1 MVLLKNREY
10 WRKRFEDL
18 NESLLSESDDYLSE
32 LESAYEL
39 AFSNIEND
47 IRVFYQRFGDNN
59 ELTYAEAVK
68 LLTSKE
74 RHKFQMTVDE
84 YIKKGTENAVSLEWV
99 KELENAS
106 TIYHIDRLK
115 ALQIQIR
122 QQIEILEAKKL
133 SDMET
138 IFTNTYVDGY
148 YKSLYEL
155 HKGMGYGKAFALID
169 TNAIEK
175 AFAMTY
181 GKDGFNFSERIWK
194 DRNYLART
202 LETEFVQMIIR
213 GEGPDRLINL
223 LSKRFDTSKSAAANL
238 VQTESAFL
246 ASNCR
251 KEAMESLDVEEF
263 EIVETLDLKTC
274 DTCGGLDGTHLPMDK
289 FEPWVTAPP
298 FHHRCRGT
306 TVPYFPDYKNGERAA
321 RGADGKTYYVPE
333 SMTYKE
339 WFKEHVESNPE
350 FLAEKKKWDNRFSD
364 KKQYER
370 YTNVLGKKQVGS
382 FADFQNLK
390 YNDIAGWNRLKVA
403 YKDQPIKNKIQ
414 SELQPKTIEPGK
426 QGKHILGHNNYIE
439 GRSYLTISM
448 EEAQELVNKYA
459 GTGELFRDK
468 SGKWRNQEVIISDK
482 VIGVDID
489 NLTGEERLTK
499 AFKIHY
505 SNKGTHIVP
514 KKEG

>member
-1 MVLLKNREY
+1 MKNREY

-18 NESLLSESDDYLSE
+18 NESLLSESDDYISE

-39 AFSNIEND
+39 AFNNIEND

-59 ELTYAEAVK
+59 GLTYAEAVK

-74 RHKFQMTVDE
+74 RYGFQMTVDE
-84 YIKKGTENAVSLEWV
+84 YIKKGSEIAVSLEWL

-133 SDMET
+133 SDMES

-181 GKDGFNFSERIWK
+181 GKDGLNFSERIWK

-223 LSKRFDTSKSAAANL
+223 LSKRFGTSKSAAANL

-251 KEAMESLDVEEF
+251 KDAMESLEVEEF
-263 EIVETLDLKTC
+263 EIVETLDIKTC
-274 DTCGGLDGTHLPMDK
+274 DTCGALDGTHLPMDK

-390 YNDIAGWNRLKVA
+390 YNSNEWEQF
-403 YKDQPIKNKIQ
+403 KDYARSIKNGEITPLANFNLYKQISREIDEKLVGITTSNGIVITSKSKHFIARVIGSVEQRRNGVSVDNCYTVLTSNQ
-414 SELQPKTIEPGK
+414 SE
-426 QGKHILGHNNYIE
+426 ILPVRAVENNKSQKFRYNGFEVSINPDT
-439 GRSYLTISM
+439 GQLI
-448 EEAQELVNKYA
+448 QVNP
-459 GTGELFRDK
+459 R
-468 SGKWRNQEVIISDK
+468 R
-482 VIGVDID
+482 
-489 NLTGEERLTK
+489 R
-499 AFKIHY
+499 
-505 SNKGTHIVP
+505 
-514 KKEG
+514 

>member
-18 NESLLSESDDYLSE
+18 NESLLSESDDYISE

-68 LLTSKE
+68 LLNSKE
-74 RHKFQMTVDE
+74 RKVFQMTVDE
-84 YIKKGTENAVSLEWV
+84 YIKKGTENAVSLEWA

-122 QQIEILEAKKL
+122 QQIEILEAKKF

-155 HKGMGYGKAFALID
+155 QKGMGYGKAFALID

-181 GKDGFNFSERIWK
+181 GKDGLNFSERIWK

-202 LETEFVQMIIR
+202 LETEFVQMVIR

-251 KEAMESLDVEEF
+251 KEAMESLEVEEF
-263 EIVETLDLKTC
+263 EIVETLDIKTC
-274 DTCGGLDGTHLPMDK
+274 DTCGALDGTHLPMDK

-339 WFKEHVESNPE
+339 WFKEHVESNPQ

-390 YNDIAGWNRLKVA
+390 YNSNEWEQFKDYAKSIKIGEITPFADFNLYKQISREIEEKLIGITTSNGIVITSKSKHFIARVIGSVEQRRNGVSVDNCYTVLTS
-403 YKDQPIKNKIQ
+403 NQ
-414 SELQPKTIEPGK
+414 SE
-426 QGKHILGHNNYIE
+426 ILPVRAVENNKSQKFRYNGFEVSINPDT
-439 GRSYLTISM
+439 GQLI
-448 EEAQELVNKYA
+448 QVNP
-459 GTGELFRDK
+459 R
-468 SGKWRNQEVIISDK
+468 R
-482 VIGVDID
+482 
-489 NLTGEERLTK
+489 R
-499 AFKIHY
+499 
-505 SNKGTHIVP
+505 
-514 KKEG
+514 

>member
-1 MVLLKNREY
+1 MKNREY

-18 NESLLSESDDYLSE
+18 NESLLSESDDYISE

-39 AFSNIEND
+39 AFNNIEND

-68 LLTSKE
+68 LLNSKE
-74 RHKFQMTVDE
+74 RKVFQMTVDE

-133 SDMET
+133 SDMES

-155 HKGMGYGKAFALID
+155 QKGMGYGKAFTLID

-181 GKDGFNFSERIWK
+181 GKDGLNFSERIWK

-246 ASNCR
+246 ASNGR

-263 EIVETLDLKTC
+263 EIVETLDIKTC

-390 YNDIAGWNRLKVA
+390 YNSNEWEQF
-403 YKDQPIKNKIQ
+403 KDYARSIKNGEITPLANFNLYKQISREIEEKLIGITTSNGIVITSKSKHFIARVIGSVEQRRNGVSVDNCYTVLTSNQ
-414 SELQPKTIEPGK
+414 SE
-426 QGKHILGHNNYIE
+426 ILPVRAVENNKSQKFRYNGFEVSINPDT
-439 GRSYLTISM
+439 GQLI
-448 EEAQELVNKYA
+448 QVNP
-459 GTGELFRDK
+459 R
-468 SGKWRNQEVIISDK
+468 R
-482 VIGVDID
+482 
-489 NLTGEERLTK
+489 R
-499 AFKIHY
+499 
-505 SNKGTHIVP
+505 
-514 KKEG
+514 

>member
-1 MVLLKNREY
+1 
-10 WRKRFEDL
+10 
-18 NESLLSESDDYLSE
+18 
-32 LESAYEL
+32 
-39 AFSNIEND
+39 
-47 IRVFYQRFGDNN
+47 
-59 ELTYAEAVK
+59 
-68 LLTSKE
+68 
-74 RHKFQMTVDE
+74 
-84 YIKKGTENAVSLEWV
+84 
-99 KELENAS
+99 
-106 TIYHIDRLK
+106 
-115 ALQIQIR
+115 
-122 QQIEILEAKKL
+122 
-133 SDMET
+133 
-138 IFTNTYVDGY
+138 
-148 YKSLYEL
+148 
-155 HKGMGYGKAFALID
+155 
-169 TNAIEK
+169 
-175 AFAMTY
+175 
-181 GKDGFNFSERIWK
+181 
-194 DRNYLART
+194 
-202 LETEFVQMIIR
+202 MIIR

-306 TVPYFPDYKNGERAA
+306 TVPYFEDYKNGERAA

-339 WFKEHVESNPE
+339 WFKEHVESNPQ

-390 YNDIAGWNRLKVA
+390 YNNIEGWNRLKVA
-403 YKDQPIKNKIQ
+403 YKDQPIRNKIQ

-439 GRSYLTISM
+439 GRSYLTISI

-468 SGKWRNQEVIISDK
+468 SGKWRNQEVILSDK

-489 NLTGEERLTK
+489 NLTGEERFTK

>member
-18 NESLLSESDDYLSE
+18 NESLLSESDDYISE
-32 LESAYEL
+32 LESAYEF

-68 LLTSKE
+68 LLNSKE
-74 RHKFQMTVDE
+74 RKVFQMTVDE

-133 SDMET
+133 SDMES

-155 HKGMGYGKAFALID
+155 QKCMGYGKAFALID
-169 TNAIEK
+169 INAIEK

-181 GKDGFNFSERIWK
+181 GKDGINFSQRIWK

-213 GEGPDRLINL
+213 GESPDRLINL

-274 DTCGGLDGTHLPMDK
+274 DTCGALDGTHLPMDK

-339 WFKEHVESNPE
+339 WFKEHVESNPQ

-390 YNDIAGWNRLKVA
+390 YYSNEWEQF
-403 YKDQPIKNKIQ
+403 KDYARSIKNGEITPLANFNLYKQISREIEEKLIGITTSNGIVITSKSKHFIARVIGSLEQRRNGVSVDNCYTVLTSNQ
-414 SELQPKTIEPGK
+414 SE
-426 QGKHILGHNNYIE
+426 ILPVRAVENNKSQKFRYNGFEVSINPDT
-439 GRSYLTISM
+439 GQLI
-448 EEAQELVNKYA
+448 QVNP
-459 GTGELFRDK
+459 R
-468 SGKWRNQEVIISDK
+468 R
-482 VIGVDID
+482 
-489 NLTGEERLTK
+489 R
-499 AFKIHY
+499 
-505 SNKGTHIVP
+505 
-514 KKEG
+514 

>member
-1 MVLLKNREY
+1 MLLKNREY

-18 NESLLSESDDYLSE
+18 NESLLSESDGYISE

-68 LLTSKE
+68 LLNSKE
-74 RHKFQMTVDE
+74 RKAFQMTVDE

-133 SDMET
+133 SDMES
-138 IFTNTYVDGY
+138 IFTNTYADGY

-181 GKDGFNFSERIWK
+181 GKDGLNFSQRIWK

-251 KEAMESLDVEEF
+251 KDAMESLDVEEF
-263 EIVETLDLKTC
+263 EIVETLDIKTC
-274 DTCGGLDGTHLPMDK
+274 DTCGALDGTHLPMDK

-339 WFKEHVESNPE
+339 WFKEHVESNPQ

-390 YNDIAGWNRLKVA
+390 YNDIEGWLALKRENA
-403 YKDQPIKNKIQ
+403 TISKIKNKDTYLPEYRQKLISTYYEFKDKGFEFTDHSLNRFLGQKTGKGKVLFDKDKLFEILNKDVNYLEGDRTIKFYEGISVIQ
-414 SELQPKTIEPGK
+414 
-426 QGKHILGHNNYIE
+426 NNDTKEVVSIVT
-439 GRSYLTISM
+439 RS
-448 EEAQELVNKYA
+448 K
-459 GTGELFRDK
+459 
-468 SGKWRNQEVIISDK
+468 
-482 VIGVDID
+482 
-489 NLTGEERLTK
+489 
-499 AFKIHY
+499 
-505 SNKGTHIVP
+505 P
-514 KKEG
+514 KEGWKKI

>member
-1 MVLLKNREY
+1 MLLKNREY

-18 NESLLSESDDYLSE
+18 NESLLSESDGYISE

-68 LLTSKE
+68 LLNSKE
-74 RHKFQMTVDE
+74 RKAFQMTVDE

-133 SDMET
+133 SDMES
-138 IFTNTYVDGY
+138 IFTNTYADGY

-181 GKDGFNFSERIWK
+181 GKDGLNFSQRIWK

-251 KEAMESLDVEEF
+251 KDAMESLDVEEF
-263 EIVETLDLKTC
+263 EIVETLDIKTC
-274 DTCGGLDGTHLPMDK
+274 DTCGALDGTHLPMNK

-333 SMTYKE
+333 SMAYKE
-339 WFKEHVESNPE
+339 WFKEHVESNPQ

-370 YTNVLGKKQVGS
+370 YTNILGKKQVGN

-390 YNDIAGWNRLKVA
+390 YNSNEWEQFKDYAKSIKIGEITPLANFNLYKQISREIDEKLIGITTSNGIVINSKAKHFIARVIGSVEEKRNGVSVDNCLKVLTS
-403 YKDQPIKNKIQ
+403 NQ
-414 SELQPKTIEPGK
+414 SEILPVRAMVNGNSQKFRYNGIE
-426 QGKHILGHNNYIE
+426 
-439 GRSYLTISM
+439 ISINPDTG
-448 EEAQELVNKYA
+448 QLIQVNP
-459 GTGELFRDK
+459 R
-468 SGKWRNQEVIISDK
+468 R
-482 VIGVDID
+482 
-489 NLTGEERLTK
+489 R
-499 AFKIHY
+499 
-505 SNKGTHIVP
+505 
-514 KKEG
+514 